1 MLQTGKDCSAGG
13 GELIHLKAG
22 TGAVHLNFNF
32 YILEIILLNWTAMTV
47 KLFFHPYMILAK

>member
-1 MLQTGKDCSAGG
+1 MLQTGNDCSAGG

-22 TGAVHLNFNF
+22 TGAVHLNFKF
-32 YILEIILLNWTAMTV
+32 LHSEIIWLNWTAMTV